1 MTNETTTQSNQADL
15 FDTIKQEAS
24 TKISTMTLDDIAGYI
39 ANLKVN
45 SQDQRN
51 SNSALRSRLQTLV
64 DTVTEFIKD
73 NISDGADTDALKELA
88 NELDIELTKDLRIT
102 FTVQYYADV
111 TVPLDYDVE
120 SIDESDFDVTIQYT
134 GHDDVDFSD
143 DSTEVEDFE
152 VQEA

>member
-1 MTNETTTQSNQADL
+1 MTTETTDTQLSQFDL
-15 FDTIKQEAS
+15 MKQEANS
-24 TKISTMTLDDIAGYI
+24 KIATMTLDDIAGYI
-39 ANLKVN
+39 ASLKVSLDEYKTGN
-45 SQDQRN
+45 SG
-51 SNSALRSRLQTLV
+51 LRIRLQETV

-73 NISDGADTDALKELA
+73 NISDGADSDALKELA

-111 TVPLDYDVE
+111 TVPLDYDE
-120 SIDESDFDVTIQYT
+120 DNIDENDFDVRIEYT
-134 GHDDVDFSD
+134 GHGDVDFSN

>member
-1 MTNETTTQSNQADL
+1 MTTETTDTQLSQFDL
-15 FDTIKQEAS
+15 MKQEAN
-24 TKISTMTLDDIAGYI
+24 TKIATMTLDDIAGYI
-39 ANLKVN
+39 ATLRASLDEYKT
-45 SQDQRN
+45 
-51 SNSALRSRLQTLV
+51 SNSGVLIRLQQTV
-64 DTVTEFIKD
+64 DTITEFIKD

-88 NELDIELTKDLRIT
+88 NELEIELTKDLRIT

-120 SIDESDFDVTIQYT
+120 NIDESDFDIRIQYT
-134 GHDDVDFSD
+134 GSDDVDFSD